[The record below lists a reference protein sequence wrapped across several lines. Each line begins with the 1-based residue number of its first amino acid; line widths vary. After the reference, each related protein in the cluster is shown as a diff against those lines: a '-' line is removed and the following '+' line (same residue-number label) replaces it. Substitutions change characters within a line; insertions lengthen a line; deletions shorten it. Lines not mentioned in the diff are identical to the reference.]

1 MNATGASDRGA
12 SHVYLFALGYFACY
26 VPYSALTKAL
36 TSGRLGEPHDGLALL
51 PIATMASSV
60 SMALVI
66 TLLGWWRYASR
77 ARVAGRELPR
87 PGLYTGL
94 SGLTTAAIL
103 VTTTLAYTFEGVSIP
118 LVMLLM
124 RGGVLV
130 LAPIVDRLTARKVR
144 WYSYAALGVSALAL
158 VVAFA
163 AAGASEIPFWCAVDV
178 AVYLASYFVRLQLM
192 SRLAK
197 SADPE
202 VGRRYFVEEQMVAA
216 PAAVLALAALA
227 FGAHGPAAATI
238 AEGFTSAWGSPD
250 LWALLL
256 VGVLSQ
262 GTGVFGGLVL
272 LDARESSFCVPLN
285 RASSVLAGVGA
296 GLVLTAFGED
306 APSWPELAGAAL
318 LVGAIVVL
326 WVGPRIDA
334 RRAAK
339 DTPSRPAR

>member
-1 MNATGASDRGA
+1 
-12 SHVYLFALGYFACY
+12 
-26 VPYSALTKAL
+26 
-36 TSGRLGEPHDGLALL
+36 
-51 PIATMASSV
+51 
-60 SMALVI
+60 
-66 TLLGWWRYASR
+66 
-77 ARVAGRELPR
+77 
-87 PGLYTGL
+87 
-94 SGLTTAAIL
+94 
-103 VTTTLAYTFEGVSIP
+103 
-118 LVMLLM
+118 M

-130 LAPIVDRLTARKVR
+130 LAPVVDRLTARKVR
-144 WYSYAALGVSALAL
+144 WFSYAALGVSALAL

-163 AAGASEIPFWCAVDV
+163 AAGASDIPFWCGVDI

-197 SADPE
+197 SDDVAT
-202 VGRRYFVEEQMVAA
+202 GRRYFVEEQMVAA
-216 PAAVLALAALA
+216 PAALLALAALA
-227 FGAHGPAAATI
+227 LVSTGSAGSAI
-238 AEGFTSAWGSPD
+238 AQGFTAVWDSPD
-250 LWALLL
+250 LWALVL

-296 GLVLTAFGED
+296 GLVLTLFGDD

-334 RRAAK
+334 RRAGK
-339 DTPSRPAR
+339 DGAPSSRPA